1 MVSDVVNVDS
11 RNVDSRDVE
20 MLQQYLNE
28 FGQQIEAHSRQLE
41 MFEQRR
47 IETLAA
53 VETLKNLSDD
63 NRNTVLLSLGG
74 GASIR
79 VKVADTD
86 NVLLNIGSDVI
97 VERTGS
103 DTIAFLNDRV
113 REIEAMEKKITA
125 TIEQIRK
132 QAQEVAKRIETA
144 YKQGQINQHPGH

>member
-1 MVSDVVNVDS
+1 MVSNVVNVDP
-11 RNVDSRDVE
+11 REVE

-47 IETLAA
+47 IESLTAA
-53 VETLKNLSDD
+53 ETLKNLSDD
-63 NRNTVLLSLGG
+63 NGNTVLLPLGG

-79 VKVADTD
+79 VNVADTD
-86 NVLLNIGSDVI
+86 KVLLNIGSDVI

-113 REIEAMEKKITA
+113 REIEAMQKKIAA
-125 TIEQIRK
+125 TIEQIQK
-132 QAQEVAKRIETA
+132 QAQEVAMRIETA
-144 YKQGQINQHPGH
+144 YKQAQMNQQPGH

>member
-1 MVSDVVNVDS
+1 MVSDVVNVDP
-11 RNVDSRDVE
+11 REVE

-47 IETLAA
+47 IESLAA
-53 VETLKNLSDD
+53 AETLKNLSDE
-63 NRNTVLLSLGG
+63 NGNTVLLSLGG

-79 VKVADTD
+79 VNVADTD
-86 NVLLNIGSDVI
+86 KVLLNIGSDVI

-113 REIEAMEKKITA
+113 REMEAMQKKIAA
-125 TIEQIRK
+125 TIEQIQK
-132 QAQEVAKRIETA
+132 QAQEVALRIETA
-144 YKQGQINQHPGH
+144 YKQAQINQQPGH

>member
-1 MVSDVVNVDS
+1 MVSNVVNVDP
-11 RNVDSRDVE
+11 REVE

-47 IETLAA
+47 IESLTAA
-53 VETLKNLSDD
+53 ETLKNLSDD
-63 NRNTVLLSLGG
+63 NGNTVLLPLGG

-79 VKVADTD
+79 VNVADTD
-86 NVLLNIGSDVI
+86 KVLLNIGSDVI

-113 REIEAMEKKITA
+113 REIEAMQKKIAA
-125 TIEQIRK
+125 TIEQIQK
-132 QAQEVAKRIETA
+132 QAQEVAMRIETA
-144 YKQGQINQHPGH
+144 SKQAQMNQQPGH

>member
-1 MVSDVVNVDS
+1 MVSNVVNVDS
-11 RNVDSRDVE
+11 REVE

-47 IETLAA
+47 IETLTAA
-53 VETLKNLSDD
+53 ETLKNLSDD
-63 NRNTVLLSLGG
+63 NGNTVLLPLGG

-79 VKVADTD
+79 VNIADTD
-86 NVLLNIGSDVI
+86 KVLLNIGSDVI

-113 REIEAMEKKITA
+113 REIEAMQKKIAA
-125 TIEQIRK
+125 TIEQIQK
-132 QAQEVAKRIETA
+132 QAREVAMRIETA
-144 YKQGQINQHPGH
+144 YKQAQMNQQPGH